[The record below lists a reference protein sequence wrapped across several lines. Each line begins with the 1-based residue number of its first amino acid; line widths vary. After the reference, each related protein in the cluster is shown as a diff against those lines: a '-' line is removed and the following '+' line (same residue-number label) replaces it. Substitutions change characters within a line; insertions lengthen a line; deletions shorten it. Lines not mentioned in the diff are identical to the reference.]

1 MNLAKFQFT
10 TWINYFN
17 KKNTP
22 SKQDI
27 HAHLT
32 TSADHIF
39 ICLWLKWRNDEGK
52 SYALSINGWTRS
64 NLTYKV
70 INALFCLW
78 IIWLFCSAPFAG
90 RLPIW
95 VCLCVCGVHHKRNS
109 NDCKF
114 KFSTKWSQCA
124 KDSWQW
130 TQKKPHQDKCTRLRG
145 GDTFRAGS

>member
-1 MNLAKFQFT
+1 MVIVCSTRSSKIWMLLCVYYESGKNSNLLLELIIST
-10 TWINYFN
+10 

-78 IIWLFCSAPFAG
+78 IIWLFCSLSSIRRSFTH
-90 RLPIW
+90 LSVF
-95 VCLCVCGVHHKRNS
+95 VCVWS
-109 NDCKF
+109 ASQTQF
-114 KFSTKWSQCA
+114 KWLQI
-124 KDSWQW
+124 
-130 TQKKPHQDKCTRLRG
+130 
-145 GDTFRAGS
+145 